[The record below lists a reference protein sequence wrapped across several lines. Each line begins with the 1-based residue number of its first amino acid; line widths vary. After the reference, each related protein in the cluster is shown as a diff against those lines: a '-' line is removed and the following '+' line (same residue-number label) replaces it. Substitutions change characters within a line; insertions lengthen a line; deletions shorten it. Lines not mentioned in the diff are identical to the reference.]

1 MLHWRR
7 RGRCQTPVGS
17 QETLFRAIQKDGA
30 RPPCIDL
37 DTAIQGFNIDNTA
50 AYQAIEDSKALHARR
65 WQTKEGMYRIK
76 RRLCLMYVTRLSTMT
91 MQLPLAQ
98 MANRDGEPGMET
110 MLWDISV
117 IPNELDKGY
126 LMLPP
131 GVLHMSAL
139 GASNVSPSSHL
150 AFHLPNTC
158 RVLFVLCCVLG
169 LGCLLLCRVF
179 VSCFASVFGIPN
191 SPRSLESAAM

>member
-1 MLHWRR
+1 
-7 RGRCQTPVGS
+7 
-17 QETLFRAIQKDGA
+17 
-30 RPPCIDL
+30 
-37 DTAIQGFNIDNTA
+37 
-50 AYQAIEDSKALHARR
+50 
-65 WQTKEGMYRIK
+65 
-76 RRLCLMYVTRLSTMT
+76 MYVTRLSTMT

-117 IPNELDKGY
+117 FPNELDKGY

-139 GASNVSPSSHL
+139 GRFGRFTLFSL

-158 RVLFVLCCVLG
+158 RVLFVLCCGLG
-169 LGCLLLCRVF
+169 LGFLLLCRVF
-179 VSCFASVFGIPN
+179 VSCFASV
-191 SPRSLESAAM
+191 LESRILRAV